1 MAKGLKLK
9 VIKFCG
15 ISATFVEVT
24 GEKLVGGILH
34 APCAFHFVEIF
45 HFVEMQS
52 VICLYFHTVLQTKFC
67 NSDPSFNINI
77 LTSLYLKS
85 ELLRMRNHAI
95 TRLYI
100 LYTNFT
106 TWCLLE
112 TYIEDTI
119 DKWHQ
124 QATS

>member
-9 VIKFCG
+9 VRKFCV

-34 APCAFHFVEIF
+34 RPLCIPLRGNAVCNLFIF
-45 HFVEMQS
+45 S
-52 VICLYFHTVLQTKFC
+52 YCTANVLTKFC

-85 ELLRMRNHAI
+85 ELLPMRNHAI

-124 QATS
+124 